1 MSVAKL
7 TKRAMDVLE
16 PDTRPYVVYD
26 TDLTG
31 FGVRVMPTGFKSWIV
46 EYRPGDGGRRIAKKR
61 MTLGA
66 TTMVTAE
73 QARRRARE
81 ILAAARLGF
90 DPSGDREKNRNTPTF
105 KEFVERYL
113 EEEAELKLKPRTV
126 ANYRIYFRKHAQP
139 WLGALQ
145 LNAITKAD
153 IARLHRSVGKAKP
166 ATANRVVEA
175 ISSLFRY
182 AETAGEVEE
191 GFNPTRGIS
200 HFKERSR
207 ERFLSVDEF
216 KRLGATLRLA
226 ETAGLPW
233 DKDEIKAR
241 SKHLAKEENQRI
253 VFSPYVTAAI
263 RLLLFTGCRMR
274 EILHLRWDEIDF
286 ERGLLALPDSKTGK
300 RFVVLNSPAIEVLHG
315 LERLGEYVIVSE
327 SADRPRADLNRPWRR
342 IRKHARLGELRI
354 HDLRHS
360 FASVGAAGGMG
371 LPIVGK
377 LLGHTQAQT
386 TARYAHLDDDPL
398 RRASE
403 QIGNEIERV
412 MMAGEMP
419 SQKERIEKDPPLAAP
434 SSKMDVSS

>member
-1 MSVAKL
+1 MAVAKL

-16 PDTRPYVVYD
+16 PDGRPYVVYD

-31 FGVRVMPTGFKSWIV
+31 FGIRVMPSGFKSWIV

-61 MTLGA
+61 MTLGS

-73 QARRRARE
+73 QARRQARE

-90 DPSGDREKNRNTPTF
+90 DPSGEREKNRKTPTF

-113 EEEAELKLKPRTV
+113 SEEAELKLKPRTV
-126 ANYRIYFRKHAQP
+126 ANYRIYFRKHALP
-139 WLGALQ
+139 WLGAIQ
-145 LNAITKAD
+145 INAITKAD
-153 IARLHRSVGKAKP
+153 IARMHRGIGKSKP

-175 ISSLFRY
+175 VSSLFRY
-182 AETAGEVEE
+182 AETAGEVDE
-191 GFNPTRGIS
+191 GFNPTRGIT
-200 HFKERSR
+200 HFKEKTR
-207 ERFLSVDEF
+207 ERFLSIDEL

-226 ETAGLPW
+226 ETEGLPW
-233 DKDEIKAR
+233 DKDEIKAT
-241 SKHLAKEENQRI
+241 SKHLAKEENQNI

-274 EILHLRWDEIDF
+274 EILHLKWAEIDF
-286 ERGLLALPDSKTGK
+286 ERGLLMLPDSKTGK
-300 RFVVLNSPAIEVLHG
+300 RYVVLNSPAIGVLSG
-315 LERLGEYVIVSE
+315 LERIGEYVIVGE
-327 SADRPRADLNRPWRR
+327 KPGKPRHDLNRPWRR
-342 IRKHARLGELRI
+342 IRKHAELGELRI

-386 TARYAHLDDDPL
+386 TARYAHFDDDPL
-398 RRASE
+398 KRASE
-403 QIGNEIERV
+403 KI
-412 MMAGEMP
+412 
-419 SQKERIEKDPPLAAP
+419 AATIAEAL
-434 SSKMDVSS
+434 D